1 MLASSAWGQP
11 GPAVPAQ
18 SAPAPPSPAQSTGA
32 SPPVAVDPALAPPD
46 PSAASPQ
53 DVAAQASAAFQRG
66 LELQRDHDYAG
77 AIVEFE
83 RAYDL
88 SPAYQVLYY
97 IGAMNVQLARWARA
111 RRAFEMYLELG
122 AGQLSPQRISEVR
135 VHLDALSKKT
145 VTLTLMLNVPGA
157 EVHIDGEPVEP
168 TAIAGLVLDPGEH
181 VVRASKPG
189 FKPLEQVLRAS
200 DGENL
205 RVVLPLARVGGD
217 APGAPPRVSVEEPLS
232 SAPDRADEGV
242 PLWVPWTLTGVLAAG
257 WLTTAGLAIKARHDR
272 DVIEQPGTPD
282 HRIDDA
288 RRLHMTLAVVSDV
301 LLVSTLASA
310 GISAYLTWWP
320 ESSPSGSSPRP
331 AADGLRF
338 GVTGHF

>member
-1 MLASSAWGQP
+1 MLVSSAWAQP
-11 GPAVPAQ
+11 VPAAPTPSAPPPTTPPAPSTAPAPADPAVPV
-18 SAPAPPSPAQSTGA
+18 APA
-32 SPPVAVDPALAPPD
+32 APPE
-46 PSAASPQ
+46 
-53 DVAAQASAAFQRG
+53 DVAAQASAAFRRG
-66 LELQRDHDYAG
+66 LDLQRQQDYA
-77 AIVEFE
+77 AAVVEFE

-97 IGAMNVQLARWARA
+97 IGAMNVRLERWARA

-122 AGQLSPQRISEVR
+122 AGQLSLERISEVR

-145 VTLTLMLNVPGA
+145 ITLTLMLNVPGA
-157 EVHIDGEPVEP
+157 DVHIDGEPVAP

-217 APGAPPRVSVEEPLS
+217 APGPAAPRVSVDEPLS

-257 WLTTAGLAIKARHDR
+257 WITTAGLAIKARHDR

-282 HRIDDA
+282 DRIDDA

-320 ESSPSGSSPRP
+320 ESPPSGSQP

-338 GVTGHF
+338 GVSGHF

>member
-11 GPAVPAQ
+11 APAQ
-18 SAPAPPSPAQSTGA
+18 SAPAPPVPARA
-32 SPPVAVDPALAPPD
+32 DPALAPAPPD
-46 PSAASPQ
+46 PPAANPE

-66 LELQRDHDYAG
+66 LELQRDQDYAG

-97 IGAMNVQLARWARA
+97 IGAMNVRLARWARA

-122 AGQLSPQRISEVR
+122 AGQLSPERVSEVR

-157 EVHIDGEPVEP
+157 DVHIDGEPVAP

-189 FKPLEQVLRAS
+189 FKPLEQVLRAN

-205 RVVLPLARVGGD
+205 RVVLPLARVGSE
-217 APGAPPRVSVEEPLS
+217 APGSAAPRVSVDEPLS

-242 PLWVPWTLTGVLAAG
+242 PLWIPWTLTGVLAAG

-272 DVIEQPGTPD
+272 DIIEQPGTPD

-288 RRLHMTLAVVSDV
+288 RQLHMTLAIVSDV

-310 GISAYLTWWP
+310 GVSAYLTWWP
-320 ESSPSGSSPRP
+320 ESPPPGSGSRP

-338 GVTGHF
+338 GVSGHF